1 MNSNNATLAT
11 ERVPERLRNPAKRYR
26 RAPLPVAVL
35 GAVSVLAAACGGDG
49 GSPAAQPGGVT
60 VTVPEQVVEANAAA
74 LASRP
79 GEGITAA
86 GGTVQ
91 AGEPCPAPGSP
102 GAPETHKIAVVT
114 PDVDRLDEI
123 GLGAL
128 VFDSFDRTFD
138 AYINRINGFGGI
150 GGNCFEFRYY
160 EYGFT
165 NPAEEIGAICAEL
178 PQEQPLVL
186 FGFGLSEDIAG
197 CLTLAGQIPT
207 VGLYAQFPEAFFGQT
222 AGLLVVDHASLEFLL
237 DNGLRTAVNA
247 GVLGRN
253 DSLGL
258 LYSEDGSAQSL
269 QETFTQVSED
279 LGLQVTA
286 TAGVPVGLYGTAAVV
301 IEEQFRELGGDIFDT
316 DAAAFDE
323 AVLVLPPDLGGLMVA
338 IRQHFLATA
347 EALRDAGVTTVVAS
361 ASWDAVRSLMRAAE
375 VVGWYPKWITNDSQ
389 FSLIVLVDAPEAQG
403 QNLVQISS
411 RRAADDPI
419 DGLDRGCLS
428 LRNTGT
434 AAEPFSHRF
443 HTDAWSLLTA
453 TCDYLDVVFSAVSR
467 VDGPLTREA
476 FLAELQETSY
486 VTAHGQHLH
495 FTAGDPYGSD
505 SFRVLGADPNC
516 VLNDWGCMRPLT
528 DWIVEQ
534 EVLDTH
540 HAAGTGTEYR
550 REG

>member
-1 MNSNNATLAT
+1 MAPETAASPNR
-11 ERVPERLRNPAKRYR
+11 RVSPSVRTSAPRKR
-26 RAPLPVAVL
+26 RALPAVAAL
-35 GAVSVLAAACGGDG
+35 GAVGVLAAACGG
-49 GSPAAQPGGVT
+49 GSDTSQAAQQAGIT

-74 LASRP
+74 RASRP

-91 AGEPCPAPGSP
+91 AGEPCPPPGSP

-138 AYINRINGFGGI
+138 AYINRVNSFGGI
-150 GGNCFEFRYY
+150 NGNCFEFKFY

-186 FGFGLSEDIAG
+186 FGFGLSEGIAG
-197 CLTLAGQIPT
+197 CTTLAGQIPT
-207 VGLYAQFPEAFFGQT
+207 VGLYTQFPEAFFGQT

-237 DNGLRTAVNA
+237 DNGLRTAVDA
-247 GVLGRN
+247 GVLTST
-253 DSLGL
+253 DSVGL
-258 LYSEDGSAQSL
+258 LYSDDDAAASL
-269 QETFTQVSED
+269 QATFGQASAD
-279 LGLQVTA
+279 LGLQVA
-286 TAGVPVGLYGTAAVV
+286 TSAAVPAELYGTAVVV
-301 IEEQFRELGGDIFDT
+301 IEEQFRELGGQLFIP
-316 DAAAFDE
+316 DAAAFDG
-323 AVLVLPPDLGGLMVA
+323 AVSALPPELAGLMVA
-338 IRQHFLATA
+338 VRRHFLTTATA
-347 EALRDAGVTTVVAS
+347 MRDAGVTTVVAT
-361 ASWDAVRSLMRAAE
+361 AAWDAVRNLMRAAE
-375 VVGWYPKWITNDSQ
+375 AVGWYPKWLTNDSQ

-428 LRNTGT
+428 LRNTDT
-434 AAEPFSHRF
+434 DAEPFSHRF

-467 VDGPLTREA
+467 VNGPLTREA
-476 FLAELQETSY
+476 FLAALSETDY
-486 VTAHGQHLH
+486 TAAHGQTLK

-505 SFRVLGADPNC
+505 SFRVLSADPNC

-528 DWIVEQ
+528 DWFQ
-534 EVLDTH
+534 PAA
-540 HAAGTGTEYR
+540 AAGGGNGS
-550 REG
+550 EG

>member
-1 MNSNNATLAT
+1 MNHQKETMATT
-11 ERVPERLRNPAKRYR
+11 RVPGRLRHRAKRHRR
-26 RAPLPVAVL
+26 RALLPVAVL
-35 GAVSVLAAACGGDG
+35 GALGVVAAACGGGDDG
-49 GSPAAQPGGVT
+49 SAEVQPGGIS
-60 VTVPEQVVEANAAA
+60 VTVPEQVAEANAAA

-86 GGTVQ
+86 GGTLT

-102 GAPETHKIAVVT
+102 GATERHKIAVVT
-114 PDVDRLDEI
+114 PDIDRLGEI

-138 AYINRINGFGGI
+138 AYINRVNSFGGI
-150 GGNCFEFRYY
+150 NGNCFAFSFY

-186 FGFGLSEDIAG
+186 FGFGLSDVVVG
-197 CLTLAGQIPT
+197 CTTVAGQIPT
-207 VGLYAQFPEAFFGQT
+207 IGLYAQFPEAFFGQI
-222 AGLLVVDHASLEFLL
+222 GELLFVDHASLEFLL

-247 GVLGRN
+247 GVLGTN
-253 DSLGL
+253 DSIGL
-258 LYSEDGSAQSL
+258 LYSDDDSAASL
-269 QETFTQVSED
+269 QATLMQVSAD
-279 LGLQVTA
+279 LDLQVAVST
-286 TAGVPVGLYGTAAVV
+286 GVPSGLSGTAVV
-301 IEEQFRELGGDIFDT
+301 VVEEQFRNAGGELFHPDGTVFVEAALALPAEFGELLAGVRGFYIDT
-316 DAAAFDE
+316 
-323 AVLVLPPDLGGLMVA
+323 
-338 IRQHFLATA
+338 ATA
-347 EALRDAGVTTVVAS
+347 MRDAGITAVAAT
-361 ASWDAVRSLMRAAE
+361 ASWDAVRNLMRAAE
-375 VVGWYPKWITNDSQ
+375 LIGWYPKWITNDAQ
-389 FSLIVLVDAPEAQG
+389 IALVTLVDAPEAQG

-434 AAEPFSHRF
+434 PAEPFSHRY

-467 VDGPLTREA
+467 VDGPLSREA
-476 FLAELQETSY
+476 FLAALQETNY
-486 VTAHGQHLH
+486 EAAHGQRLR

-505 SFRVLGADPNC
+505 SFRVLSADPTC

-528 DWIVEQ
+528 GWFEPAA
-534 EVLDTH
+534 
-540 HAAGTGTEYR
+540 AAGAGNETG
-550 REG
+550 